1 MRLRELFDGLER
13 EQGDVEIDSMAL
25 DDRLAKAGTLFCCVP
40 GFERDGHDFAAS
52 AIERGATALL
62 TERPLQ
68 LGVAEVVVEDVRAA
82 IAPAAARLNGRPT
95 SSLEMVAVTGTNGKT
110 TTAFLTRALLEASG
124 RQTGLLG
131 TVEQIVGGRREAT
144 VRTTPEAIELQ
155 RCFAQML
162 AAGDKACVIEVSSHA
177 IALHRSD
184 AIDWDV
190 TVFTNL
196 SREHLDFHR
205 DLEEYY
211 AVKAR
216 LLIESPAPSVVNI
229 DDEHGRR
236 LAAELSDVVTV
247 GIVSADADLQASS
260 IVTDPS
266 GSSFSAGGIEL
277 RVPLPG
283 EFNVLNALCAVAV
296 ARILGVDDSAIAR
309 ALSAAEVAPG
319 RFQPVDA
326 GQHFAAIVD
335 YAHTP
340 DSLENALRTARSL
353 TGGRLIVVFGAGG
366 DRDRGKRPLMGQ
378 VASELADL
386 IIVTSDNPRSED
398 PRAIIEAIIA
408 GVSHD
413 GGAEVEVVEDRGDAI
428 ARAVGLAADGD
439 VVLVAGKGHEQ
450 GQQIADGVVLEF
462 DDASALRAAIEA
474 GKQ

>member
-1 MRLRELFDGLER
+1 
-13 EQGDVEIDSMAL
+13 MAL
-25 DDRLAKAGTLFCCVP
+25 DDRLAEAGTLFCCVP

-52 AIERGATALL
+52 AVERGATALL

-68 LGVAEVVVEDVRAA
+68 LGLAEVVVEDVRAA
-82 IAPAAARLNGRPT
+82 IAPAAARLNGHPT
-95 SSLEMVAVTGTNGKT
+95 SSLEMVGITGTNGKT
-110 TTAFLTRALLEASG
+110 TTAFLTRALLEAG
-124 RQTGLLG
+124 GKQTGLLG
-131 TVEQIVGGRREAT
+131 TVEQIVGGKREAT

-155 RCFAQML
+155 RCFAQMRE
-162 AAGDKACVIEVSSHA
+162 AGDKACVIEVSSHA

-196 SREHLDFHR
+196 SREHLDFHS

-216 LLIESPAPSVVNI
+216 LLIESTAPSVVNI

-247 GIVSADADLQASS
+247 GIVSADADLQAGS
-260 IVTDPS
+260 IVSDPS

-283 EFNVLNALCAVAV
+283 EFNVLNALCAFAT
-296 ARILGVDDSAIAR
+296 ARILGVDDATIAQ
-309 ALSAAEVAPG
+309 ALAVAEVAPG

-326 GQHFAAIVD
+326 GQQFAAIVD

-353 TGGRLIVVFGAGG
+353 TAGRLIVVFGAGG
-366 DRDRGKRPLMGQ
+366 DRDSGKRPLMGR

-386 IIVTSDNPRSED
+386 VIVTSDNPRSED
-398 PRAIIEAIIA
+398 PQAIIEEIVA
-408 GVSHD
+408 GVCGD
-413 GGAEVEVVEDRGDAI
+413 GSVELEVVEDRGEAI
-428 ARAVGLAADGD
+428 VRAVALASDGD
-439 VVLVAGKGHEQ
+439 VLVVAGKGHEQ

-462 DDASALRAAIEA
+462 DDASVLRSAIEA
-474 GKQ
+474 VKR

>member
-1 MRLRELFDGLER
+1 MRLRELFDGLESG
-13 EQGDVEIDSMAL
+13 QGDVEVTSMAL
-25 DDRLAKAGTLFCCVP
+25 DDRLAEAGTLFCCVP

-52 AIERGATALL
+52 AVERGATALL

-68 LGVAEVVVEDVRAA
+68 LGLAEVVVEDVRAA
-82 IAPAAARLNGRPT
+82 IAPAAARLNGHPT
-95 SSLEMVAVTGTNGKT
+95 SSLEMVGITGTNGKT
-110 TTAFLTRALLEASG
+110 TTAFLTRALLEAAG
-124 RQTGLLG
+124 KQTGLLG
-131 TVEQIVGGRREAT
+131 TVEQIVGGKREAT

-155 RCFAQML
+155 RCFAQMRE
-162 AAGDKACVIEVSSHA
+162 AGDKACVIEVSSHA

-196 SREHLDFHR
+196 SREHLDFHS

-216 LLIESPAPSVVNI
+216 LLIESTAPSVVNI

-236 LAAELSDVVTV
+236 LAAELTDVVTV

-260 IVTDPS
+260 IVSDPS

-283 EFNVLNALCAVAV
+283 EFNVLNALCAFAT
-296 ARILGVDDSAIAR
+296 ARILGVDDATIAQ
-309 ALSAAEVAPG
+309 ALAVAEVAPG

-326 GQHFAAIVD
+326 GQQFAAIVD

-353 TGGRLIVVFGAGG
+353 TAGRLIVVFGAGG
-366 DRDRGKRPLMGQ
+366 DRDSGKRPLMGR

-386 IIVTSDNPRSED
+386 VIVTSDNPRSED
-398 PRAIIEAIIA
+398 PQAIIEEIVA
-408 GVSHD
+408 GVCGD
-413 GGAEVEVVEDRGDAI
+413 GSVELEVVEDRGEAI
-428 ARAVGLAADGD
+428 VRAVALASDGD
-439 VVLVAGKGHEQ
+439 VLVVAGKGHEQ

-462 DDASALRAAIEA
+462 DDASVLRSAIEA
-474 GKQ
+474 VKR